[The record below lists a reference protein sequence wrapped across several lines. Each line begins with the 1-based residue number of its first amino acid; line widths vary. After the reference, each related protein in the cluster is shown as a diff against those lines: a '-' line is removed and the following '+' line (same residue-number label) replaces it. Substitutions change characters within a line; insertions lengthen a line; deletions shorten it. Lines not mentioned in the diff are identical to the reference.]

1 VSLRRIRARP
11 SCTVARGPCAQ
22 CMRGLCSWR
31 WRGPCAQGVR
41 GPRLRG
47 AWPSSA
53 SAGAARGGGVML
65 SYCGDLTGARE
76 TAGKA
81 WWGSP
86 ARGRR
91 RGTTRCRRWR
101 RDAVSVDVG
110 VGDFGH
116 GGDGS
121 DRAMAASDSGGRD
134 GEAKR
139 HVQAAAWVGAF
150 GQRRGTA
157 RQAMRSGSGCLNGA
171 VGTAFKPPGAFGH
184 RRPRQPIGRGAA
196 RHCR

>member
-1 VSLRRIRARP
+1 VPLGRIRARP

-22 CMRGLCSWR
+22 CVRGPCSR
-31 WRGPCAQGVR
+31 CWRGPCAQRVR
-41 GPRLRG
+41 GPRLHG

-53 SAGAARGGGVML
+53 STGAAHGGGAML
-65 SYCGDLTGARE
+65 SYGGDLTGARE

-91 RGTTRCRRWR
+91 RGTTRCRRRR

-116 GGDGS
+116 GDDGS
-121 DRAMAASDSGGRD
+121 DRATVASDSGGRD
-134 GEAKR
+134 TARSGRLRE
-139 HVQAAAWVGAF
+139 
-150 GQRRGTA
+150 RRGGA
-157 RQAMRSGSGCLNGA
+157 NGCRAALSG
-171 VGTAFKPPGAFGH
+171 
-184 RRPRQPIGRGAA
+184 RRRVVPAA
-196 RHCR
+196 HLTR